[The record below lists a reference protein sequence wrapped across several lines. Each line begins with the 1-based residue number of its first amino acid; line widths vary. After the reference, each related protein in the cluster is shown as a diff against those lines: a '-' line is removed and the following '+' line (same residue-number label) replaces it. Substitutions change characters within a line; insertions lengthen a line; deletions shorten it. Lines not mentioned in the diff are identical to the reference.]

1 MLAFLSPPGGHSPN
15 ADDLNTLYWVMLI
28 VGIVLLIAINAAL
41 VAFVMR
47 FRSERGREPRRL
59 VLRRPAQFGT
69 AGVFALLALILFV
82 VGVIV
87 THDTKQIEATG
98 PNGLQG
104 SSVLTAQRGLS
115 VPATSTKTAPL
126 EIRTCGQQWIWR
138 YEYPDG
144 TYSYYELVVPVDT
157 AVVIKLCSTDVVHR
171 WYVPGLSGK
180 FDATPGESNQT
191 WFKADETGDFD
202 GASYAFSG
210 TSYAV
215 MRTRVHVVDVP
226 TYQAWLEQQ
235 SAGIQAAQTFV
246 QQSLGETGG

>member
-1 MLAFLSPPGGHSPN
+1 M
-15 ADDLNTLYWVMLI
+15 NTLYWVMLI
-28 VGIVLLIAINAAL
+28 VGILLLLAINGAL
-41 VAFVMR
+41 LALIMR

-59 VLRRPAQFGT
+59 VLRRPAQFGM
-69 AGVFALLALILFV
+69 AGAFAVFALIVFV
-82 VGVIV
+82 IGVIE
-87 THDTKQIEATG
+87 TDSAKQIKATG
-98 PNGLQG
+98 PDGLQG
-104 SSVLTAQRGLS
+104 STVLTAQRGLS
-115 VPATSTKTAPL
+115 IPTGGNASPL
-126 EIRTCGQQWIWR
+126 EIRACGQQWIWR

-157 AVVIKLCSTDVVHR
+157 AVVLKLCSTDVVHR

-191 WFKADETGDFD
+191 WFRADETGDYD

-226 TYQAWLEQQ
+226 TYQAWLQQ
-235 SAGIQAAQTFV
+235 QAAGIDEAQKFV
-246 QQSLGETGG
+246 QNALGEGG

>member
-1 MLAFLSPPGGHSPN
+1 VVRRPAQLGTAGAF
-15 ADDLNTLYWVMLI
+15 A
-28 VGIVLLIAINAAL
+28 VLAL
-41 VAFVMR
+41 VAFV
-47 FRSERGREPRRL
+47 L
-59 VLRRPAQFGT
+59 
-69 AGVFALLALILFV
+69 
-82 VGVIV
+82 GVIK
-87 THDTKQIEATG
+87 TDNAKQVEASG
-98 PNGLQG
+98 PDGLQAA
-104 SSVLTAQRGLS
+104 SLITAQRGLS
-115 VPATSTKTAPL
+115 IPAGTKTAPL
-126 EIRTCGQQWIWR
+126 QITACGQQWIWR

-157 AVVIKLCSTDVVHR
+157 AVVLKLCSTDVVHR

-210 TSYAV
+210 ASYAV

-235 SAGIQAAQTFV
+235 AAGIQEAQNFV
-246 QQSLGETGG
+246 QQANGETG

>member
-1 MLAFLSPPGGHSPN
+1 MTPHSPGTGQI
-15 ADDLNTLYWVMLI
+15 NTLIWIGFFAALI
-28 VGIVLLIAINAAL
+28 VFVAINLGLFGAL
-41 VAFVMR
+41 RR
-47 FRSERGREPRRL
+47 FGAGRGRTAHAPRASQGIQWR
-59 VLRRPAQFGT
+59 V
-69 AGVFALLALILFV
+69 AGGLTGFAILLFV
-82 VGVIV
+82 LGIIF
-87 THDTKQIEATG
+87 TS
-98 PNGLQG
+98 N
-104 SSVLTAQRGLS
+104 
-115 VPATSTKTAPL
+115 ATSTPKTTSAGLTSFKGKPFSGPL
-126 EIRTCGQQWIWR
+126 VIHATGQQWIWR

-157 AVVIKLCSTDVVHR
+157 AVVLKLCSTDVVHR

-210 TSYAV
+210 ASYAV

-235 SAGIQAAQTFV
+235 AAGIQEAQNFV
-246 QQSLGETGG
+246 QQVNGETGR